1 MIASKANNTKPN
13 LPDRL
18 FWEVNLQTID
28 WQKAYEPVIERVL
41 DRGSDQEIDELV
53 RFYGNEKVLSVLTTY
68 PIYLMDH
75 RLDLVCPRFGVNK
88 QDTVCYNRKLAR
100 GNGWL

>member
-1 MIASKANNTKPN
+1 MEETNPDNPRPN

-28 WQKAYEPVIERVL
+28 WQKAFRSVIERVL
-41 DRGSDQEIDELV
+41 DRGNEQEIDELH
-53 RFYGNEKVLSVLTTY
+53 RYYGKEKVLSVFTSA

-75 RLDLVCPRFGVNK
+75 I
-88 QDTVCYNRKLAR
+88 
-100 GNGWL
+100 